1 MTGIA
6 EKTIKKSRNM
16 RTGVRATMGQ
26 EKKITLAEGAGGEK
40 MLAFI
45 KRFILQNL
53 ETPMGEIPLSM
64 LDDSAVID
72 GIVFTTDSYVVKP
85 LFFPGGNIG
94 SLAVSGTVNDLAVM
108 GAVPIALSCGLIIS
122 DGFSL
127 EDLDKILKTMK
138 DYAKRANVPIVTG
151 DTKVV
156 EKAALEGLFINTSG
170 IGRRSPY
177 LDANLKAVRKSRKFE
192 YNWPNDSAISNGDKI
207 IISGTVGDHGVA
219 LLSFREGYG
228 FETKIKSDAQPL
240 NHMIEKVMKIGG
252 ITAMKD
258 PTRGGVA
265 NALNEWAE
273 KSKVGIVIDEDQI
286 PFNDAVISACEML
299 GIDPLEIG
307 NEGKALLAVVPDM
320 ADAVLKTLRRTEEG
334 KEAAIIGEASSEYR
348 GVAMRTSV
356 GGTRIVEPPIGD
368 PVPRIC

>member
-1 MTGIA
+1 MT
-6 EKTIKKSRNM
+6 ER
-16 RTGVRATMGQ
+16 
-26 EKKITLAEGAGGEK
+26 KKITLAEGAGGEK

-53 ETPMGEIPLSM
+53 ETPVGEIPLGM

-72 GIVFTTDSYVVKP
+72 GIVLTTDSYVVKP
-85 LFFPGGNIG
+85 LFFPGGYLG
-94 SLAVSGTVNDLAVM
+94 SLAVSGTINDLSVM
-108 GAVPIALSCGLIIS
+108 GGDPIALSCAMIIA
-122 DGFSL
+122 DGFPL
-127 EDLDKILKTMK
+127 DDLDKILKSMK
-138 DYAKRANVPIVTG
+138 EYSEMASVPIVTG

-156 EKAALEGLFINTSG
+156 EKSALDGMFVNTAG
-170 IGRRSPY
+170 IARRSKY
-177 LDANLKAVRKSRKFE
+177 LDRNIELIRKSRKFE
-192 YNWPNDSAISNGDKI
+192 YNWPNDSALSEGDKI
-207 IISGTVGDHGVA
+207 IVSGTVGDHGVA

-240 NHMIEKVMKIGG
+240 NRMIEKALQVGG

-265 NALNEWAE
+265 SALNEWSE
-273 KSKVGIVIDEDQI
+273 KSKIGIIVEEERI

-299 GIDPLEIG
+299 GIDSLEVG
-307 NEGKALLAVVPDM
+307 NEGKALIAVVPELAED
-320 ADAVLKTLRRTEEG
+320 VLKAIRRTEEG
-334 KEAAIIGEASSEYR
+334 KSAAIIGEASSRYR